1 MSSTKLENEA
11 SKKKKLP
18 RIELR
23 MLSFDMEERVLSA
36 IEISGPN
43 FLDRNM
49 TIRTVHTKE
58 PAIVADARERMLKV
72 LVNLLNYATKYADKG
87 TETAITVS
95 LDEKEVRVQISD
107 SGHGIEQSGLEP
119 MFESFYRTKNA
130 RQSRV
135 AGSGLCLAIDR
146 GFVESK
152 GDIIWAE
159 STVGEGST
167 FMFTLPLVIA

>member
-1 MSSTKLENEA
+1 
-11 SKKKKLP
+11 
-18 RIELR
+18 
-23 MLSFDMEERVLSA
+23 
-36 IEISGPN
+36 
-43 FLDRNM
+43 
-49 TIRTVHTKE
+49 
-58 PAIVADARERMLKV
+58 V

-107 SGHGIEQSGLEP
+107 SGHGIEQSELEP